1 MAAPAI
7 QLDHV
12 TFQYDSQAEPTLHDI
27 NLTIQPG
34 EKSTDCW
41 PVWIRQVNVR

>member
-34 EKSTDCW
+34 EK
-41 PVWIRQVNVR
+41 VLIVRAIPGQANPH